1 MIIDGRPF
9 IMSGGASRLGL
20 RTTQEHTSRSS
31 TGMKR
36 FFKADVT
43 DAEQLEKAVDAVV
56 AWTKETVM
64 AVNVIGTY
72 SQCSLVASRL
82 S

>member
-56 AWTKETVM
+56 AWTKETGKQLGGVVSAARRCM
-64 AVNVIGTY
+64 G
-72 SQCSLVASRL
+72 C
-82 S
+82 